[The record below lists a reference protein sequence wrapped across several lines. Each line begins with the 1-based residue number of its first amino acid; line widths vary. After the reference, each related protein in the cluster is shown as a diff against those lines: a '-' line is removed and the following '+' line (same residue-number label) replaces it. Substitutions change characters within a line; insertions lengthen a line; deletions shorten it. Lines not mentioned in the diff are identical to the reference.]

1 MKPLEFIRC
10 TICLNNRSSLYE
22 LGETMVEDYQI
33 LPQKLLQDLQM
44 DVELLKKKL
53 TEPETKMNELILE
66 IETLKD
72 SIHELTTVFDKALSD
87 TKDEDVYGTIAQLNN
102 RIDSVITQNETIA
115 KGMIAISDKVE
126 EFVGGTPKQVP
137 DTSQVAPGQ
146 MVPQEPVPAAM
157 PPPPPT
163 TKKRS
168 LF

>member
-1 MKPLEFIRC
+1 MA
-10 TICLNNRSSLYE
+10 
-22 LGETMVEDYQI
+22 EDYDI
-33 LPQKLLQDLQM
+33 LPHKLMQDLQT

-87 TKDEDVYGTIAQLNN
+87 TKDEDVYSTITQLNN
-102 RIDSVITQNETIA
+102 RLDSVITQNETIA

-126 EFVGGTPKQVP
+126 DFVSNSTGGKANQAVSVP
-137 DTSQVAPGQ
+137 NTSQVAPGQ
-146 MVPQEPVPAAM
+146 MIPPTEAPAPTM

>member
-1 MKPLEFIRC
+1 
-10 TICLNNRSSLYE
+10 
-22 LGETMVEDYQI
+22 MVEDYQI
-33 LPQKLLQDLQM
+33 LPQKLLQDLQT

-87 TKDEDVYGTIAQLNN
+87 TKDEDIYGTIAQLNN
-102 RIDSVITQNETIA
+102 RLDSVITQNETIA

-126 EFVGGTPKQVP
+126 EFVGQKTPP
-137 DTSQVAPGQ
+137 TSQVAPPPGQ
-146 MVPQEPVPAAM
+146 MVPSEPATPAM

>member
-1 MKPLEFIRC
+1 MA
-10 TICLNNRSSLYE
+10 
-22 LGETMVEDYQI
+22 EDYDI
-33 LPQKLLQDLQM
+33 LPHKLMQDLQT

-87 TKDEDVYGTIAQLNN
+87 TKDEDVYATITQLNN
-102 RIDSVITQNETIA
+102 RLDSVITQNETIA

-126 EFVGGTPKQVP
+126 DFVSNSTGGKANQSVSVP
-137 DTSQVAPGQ
+137 NMSQVAPGQ
-146 MVPQEPVPAAM
+146 MVPPTEAPAPTM

>member
-1 MKPLEFIRC
+1 
-10 TICLNNRSSLYE
+10 
-22 LGETMVEDYQI
+22 MVEDYQI
-33 LPQKLLQDLQM
+33 LPQKLLQDLQT

-126 EFVGGTPKQVP
+126 EFVGKPAVP
-137 DTSQVAPGQ
+137 DTSSVAPPPGQ
-146 MVPQEPVPAAM
+146 MVPSEPVPAAM

>member
-1 MKPLEFIRC
+1 
-10 TICLNNRSSLYE
+10 
-22 LGETMVEDYQI
+22 MVEDYQI
-33 LPQKLLQDLQM
+33 LPQKLLQDLQT

-87 TKDEDVYGTIAQLNN
+87 TKDEDIYGTIAQLNN
-102 RIDSVITQNETIA
+102 RLDSVITQNETIA

-126 EFVGGTPKQVP
+126 EFVGSKAPE
-137 DTSQVAPGQ
+137 TSQIAPAPGQ
-146 MVPQEPVPAAM
+146 MVPSEPVTPTM

>member
-1 MKPLEFIRC
+1 
-10 TICLNNRSSLYE
+10 
-22 LGETMVEDYQI
+22 MVEDYQI
-33 LPQKLLQDLQM
+33 LPQKLLQDLQT

-87 TKDEDVYGTIAQLNN
+87 TKDEDIYGTIAQLNN
-102 RIDSVITQNETIA
+102 RLDSVITQNETIA

-126 EFVGGTPKQVP
+126 EFVGAKPVP
-137 DTSQVAPGQ
+137 ETSQVTPGQ

>member
-1 MKPLEFIRC
+1 MA
-10 TICLNNRSSLYE
+10 
-22 LGETMVEDYQI
+22 EDYDI
-33 LPQKLLQDLQM
+33 LPHKLMQDLQT

-87 TKDEDVYGTIAQLNN
+87 TKDEDVYATITQLNN
-102 RIDSVITQNETIA
+102 RLDSVITQNETIA

-126 EFVGGTPKQVP
+126 DVVSNSAGGKANQTVSVP
-137 DTSQVAPGQ
+137 NTSQVAPGQ
-146 MVPQEPVPAAM
+146 MVPPTEAPAPTM